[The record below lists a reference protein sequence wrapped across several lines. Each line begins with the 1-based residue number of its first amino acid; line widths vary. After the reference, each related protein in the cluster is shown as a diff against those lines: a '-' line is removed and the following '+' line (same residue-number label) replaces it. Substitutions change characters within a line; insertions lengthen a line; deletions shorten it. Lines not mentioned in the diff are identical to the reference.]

1 MIKKLLVLIFIFSLS
16 INLFAIRPG
25 ENALELK
32 QVKWLSG
39 IPVMM
44 GFPPKVENFEN
55 LELKILV
62 FMLTKV
68 PGSQQTVQMLD
79 TIKKQYGRKI
89 QLAIV
94 TTDPESDANDLIKSF
109 RYLSLSFA
117 LDYRREY
124 TNKYMAGSLHFPMA
138 FVIDRSGK
146 VIWNGESNDLSEM
159 LENYFNGRFNKKIQP
174 QLSKLT
180 DELHQLIRGNSEHK
194 MRRTVEKIF
203 DLDPEN
209 PSALRI
215 RLFVLENSNRVS
227 EAWHLLQDRIK
238 VTPKLTR
245 LYFTAADL
253 ISRYNYL
260 EPHLGNIIEKF
271 IKNTNQIAPL
281 NMMVWTLL
289 TYYPNNP
296 LALTLSSNIII
307 KADTL
312 INKDTSYNDLAQN
325 AAVKAMLASKLG
337 YPQLALK
344 QQKIAA
350 QMYIRANNMQAASAT
365 QVAEKY
371 YSTQNTLRKNTTLLK
386 VLVK

>member
-1 MIKKLLVLIFIFSLS
+1 MIKKILIYSFIFSLS
-16 INLFAIRPG
+16 FNLLALRPG

-32 QVKWLSG
+32 NVKWLSG

-68 PGSQQTVQMLD
+68 PGSTQTVQMLD
-79 TIKKQYGRKI
+79 SIKKQYGRKI

-94 TTDPESDANDLIKSF
+94 TTDPESDAKDLIKNF

-117 LDYRREY
+117 IDYSRNY

-146 VIWNGESNDLSEM
+146 IIWNGESNDLSEM
-159 LENYFNGRFNKKIQP
+159 LENYFNNKFNKKIQP

-180 DELHQLIRGNSEHK
+180 DELHQLIRGNSEQK

-209 PSALRI
+209 ASALRI
-215 RLFVLENSNRVS
+215 RLFVLENSNRVF
-227 EAWHLLQDRIK
+227 EAWNLLLSRIK
-238 VTPKLTR
+238 ATPHLTR

-253 ISRYNYL
+253 ISRYNFL
-260 EPHLGNIIEKF
+260 EPNLTNVIEQF
-271 IKNTNQIAPL
+271 TLNTQKLAPL

-289 TYYPNNP
+289 TYYPNNHK
-296 LALTLSSNIII
+296 ALTLSSNIII

-312 INKDTSYNDLAQN
+312 INKETSYNDLAQN
-325 AAVKAMLASKLG
+325 ATVKAMLASKLG
-337 YPQLALK
+337 YSELALK

-371 YSTQNTLRKNTTLLK
+371 YQTQNSLRKNKNLLK